1 MIDLEN
7 FPTNK
12 TAQKMMK
19 TVSPIYDKS
28 YVAKWLYQV
37 IGIEMEQAR
46 QFFEELRLQAF
57 PETATWGI
65 VYWEQRYHIASDD
78 SLPLQER
85 RRRVIAK
92 RGRRGPMNPAKM
104 EQLVQDVTGR
114 LVEVT
119 EQNEAYV
126 FFISIFS
133 GESDVDYQ
141 GFIKKVKSSKPSH
154 LSFIALF
161 ETDVSLNI
169 RADSQRFSFG
179 YPICGTEP
187 QTNIEGALHNE
198 TMNIAAGADGYVF
211 DYPFTGTEDTGT
223 VPDTNTVGGIE
234 NGSILPSIA
243 ATGSAFDYQLCG
255 ESEHEL

>member
-1 MIDLEN
+1 MIDIEN

-12 TAQKMMK
+12 IAQKMMK

-37 IGIEMEQAR
+37 MGIEMEQAW

-78 SLPLQER
+78 SLPLEER

-104 EQLVQDVTGR
+104 EQIVQDVTGR
-114 LVEVT
+114 SAEVI

-126 FFISIFS
+126 FYISIFP
-133 GESDVDYQ
+133 GESNVDY
-141 GFIKKVKSSKPSH
+141 KELVKAVMTAKQSH
-154 LSFIALF
+154 LSFVVLF
-161 ETDVSLNI
+161 KGNASFHI
-169 RADSQRFSFG
+169 RTSGRRFSFE
-179 YPICGTEP
+179 YPLCGTFHTSDDERWSGRLLRLWVGVKP
-187 QTNIEGALHNE
+187 QVYYG
-198 TMNIAAGADGYVF
+198 MVS
-211 DYPFTGTEDTGT
+211 YP
-223 VPDTNTVGGIE
+223 
-234 NGSILPSIA
+234 
-243 ATGSAFDYQLCG
+243 LCG
-255 ESEHEL
+255 TFYAGGELA